1 MAEGLAMA
9 VEAVIFDR
17 DGVLTFFDLDEAAAY
32 FAPLVPL
39 SVRELGQAWVD
50 WGRARGFP
58 RSLAAEQT
66 FWRSFWESIGE
77 RLALPAATRERL
89 HGFSYTSVVRAFPDA
104 RPALEL
110 ARAAGRKTGVLS
122 NFSLASLEPS
132 LAAAGLIDLVDGICA
147 AHVLG
152 AAKPA
157 AEAYLH
163 IARELGCPPEACL
176 MFDDEPA
183 CVEGARA
190 AGMRAYLV
198 DRSRSGHDPAHGVV
212 ADLSALAGLLD

>member
-1 MAEGLAMA
+1 MKSQIIKGERCPLSGMPPLQALQ
-9 VEAVIFDR
+9 
-17 DGVLTFFDLDEAAAY
+17 AAA
-32 FAPLVPL
+32 A
-39 SVRELGQAWVD
+39 
-50 WGRARGFP
+50 
-58 RSLAAEQT
+58 
-66 FWRSFWESIGE
+66 
-77 RLALPAATRERL
+77 PAAAASSKYYMRASSQLRSPIQVFTTCSYEEQEALL
-89 HGFSYTSVVRAFPDA
+89 HPCSA

-110 ARAAGRKTGVLS
+110 VRASGRKTGVLS

-157 AEAYLH
+157 AEAYH
-163 IARELGCPPEACL
+163 AIADALGCPPAACVML
-176 MFDDEPA
+176 DDEPA

-198 DRSRSGHDPAHGVV
+198 DRSRAGHDLERGVV
-212 ADLSALAGLLD
+212 ADCSALAELLD

>member
-1 MAEGLAMA
+1 MAI
-9 VEAVIFDR
+9 EAVVFDR
-17 DGVLTFFDLDEAAAY
+17 DGVLTSFDLAEAAAY

-39 SVRELGQAWVD
+39 SVRELGQAWVA

-58 RSLAAEQT
+58 RSLAAEQS
-66 FWRSFWESIGE
+66 FWRGFWESIGE
-77 RLALPAATRERL
+77 RLALPPATRERL
-89 HGFSYTSVVRAFPDA
+89 HAFSYTSVVRAFPDA

-110 ARAAGRKTGVLS
+110 VRASGRKTGVLS

-132 LAAAGLIDLVDGICA
+132 LAAAGLLDLVDAICA

-157 AEAYLH
+157 AEAYH
-163 IARELGCPPEACL
+163 AIARALGCPPAACVML
-176 MFDDEPA
+176 DDEPA

-198 DRSRSGHDPAHGVV
+198 DRSRADHDLERGVV
-212 ADLSALAGLLD
+212 ADCSALAELLG